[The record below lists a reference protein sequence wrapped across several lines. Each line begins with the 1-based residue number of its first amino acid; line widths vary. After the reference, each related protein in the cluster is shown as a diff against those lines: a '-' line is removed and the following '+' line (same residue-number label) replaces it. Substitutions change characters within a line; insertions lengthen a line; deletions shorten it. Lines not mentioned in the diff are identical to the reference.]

1 MIKAEYM
8 SESKKKQ
15 KKKHHNYFKKR
26 YGIFALVVL
35 IILIIL
41 TVSIYFYSGTEAAAK
56 IKARRIAREYMRKEY
71 GVTLEADDVSES
83 VFKRIDYNVI
93 YRLSSTSTVYVGV
106 SLEKEEVVYDNYV
119 EAYIFDKINQRYREE
134 VETIWDYQA
143 EIEIDGNI
151 IYPED
156 KFLSKDKKID
166 YERAMRSE
174 DFELQIITRTY
185 NLEQSANAI
194 YNSMVYFKQSDI
206 KLERILYY
214 DFSGDTMEDEKIYIL
229 EDLDQFKDAAT
240 VLDYLE
246 NYKE

>member
-15 KKKHHNYFKKR
+15 KKEHHNYFKKR

-71 GVTLEADDVSES
+71 GVTLEADDVVES

-93 YRLSSTSTVYVGV
+93 YRLSSTSTAYVGV

-119 EAYIFDKINQRYREE
+119 EAYIFDKINNYDELMADSKALTMAVRCIRE
-134 VETIWDYQA
+134 TFP
-143 EIEIDGNI
+143 G
-151 IYPED
+151 
-156 KFLSKDKKID
+156 S
-166 YERAMRSE
+166 
-174 DFELQIITRTY
+174 
-185 NLEQSANAI
+185 
-194 YNSMVYFKQSDI
+194 
-206 KLERILYY
+206 
-214 DFSGDTMEDEKIYIL
+214 
-229 EDLDQFKDAAT
+229 
-240 VLDYLE
+240 
-246 NYKE
+246 